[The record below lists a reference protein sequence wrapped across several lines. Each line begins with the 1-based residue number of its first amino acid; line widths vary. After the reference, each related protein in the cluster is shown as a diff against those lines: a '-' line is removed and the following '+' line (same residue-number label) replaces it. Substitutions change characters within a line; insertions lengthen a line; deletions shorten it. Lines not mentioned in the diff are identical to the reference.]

1 MSATPRASD
10 VRSAL
15 GRIALGTCLVAAAGC
30 HGAAAPVL
38 PTAGAAHAWQDLF
51 DGASLQGWQPS
62 GFGGDG
68 EVAVQDGAIVL
79 GMGSPLTGLTRTEV
93 PFGPQYELEVVA
105 ARLLGNDF
113 FAAVTFP
120 VGEQHLTL
128 VLGGWGGTV
137 CGFSNLDGL
146 DANHNQ
152 TRSLRSFERGRDY
165 RIRVAVDAGM
175 VTAWLDDQELCRTP
189 RAGVAIGLRNEM
201 LVSTPLGISNF
212 ATEARVRSV
221 RWRPLP

>member
-1 MSATPRASD
+1 MSIPTSRC
-10 VRSAL
+10 RSRLAVL
-15 GRIALGTCLVAAAGC
+15 GWLSVGWLLVGWLLVGTACQS
-30 HGAAAPVL
+30 APPAPL
-38 PTAGAAHAWQDLF
+38 PWQALF
-51 DGASLQGWQPS
+51 DGTSLQGWRPT

-68 EVAVQDGAIVL
+68 EIDVQDGAILL
-79 GMGSPLTGLTRTEV
+79 GMGSPLTGLTRAEV
-93 PFGPQYELEVVA
+93 PFGPHYELEVVA

-120 VGEQHLTL
+120 VGDQHLTL

-152 TRSLRSFERGRDY
+152 SRTLRSFERGRDY
-165 RIRVAVDAGM
+165 RIRITVDADA
-175 VTAWLDDQELCRTP
+175 VTAWLDDQPLCKTARG
-189 RAGVAIGLRNEM
+189 GVTIGLRNEM
-201 LVSTPLGISNF
+201 LLCSPLSISNF

-221 RWRPLP
+221 RWRPRS